1 MSPKRLRFATALE
14 SLVLALSVVFVA
26 AGCGSPDK
34 ASDSSVP
41 LLPLESVEAT
51 WMWRLAFDPSLDDG
65 LVARLSGRWLGAGDS
80 SWAPLVLE
88 PTTPQ
93 SPNSEVLRRERAE
106 NAEALEI
113 FGEVYLDAACTL
125 GQSPHAYGQH
135 VPLGYRIGEA
145 ACAALGDKE
154 ASGRAGALLKKYGAR
169 QSGGATAGSLRH
181 PLTEKAEVE
190 GEQLIYRF
198 YGAEA
203 FTEAARALRAGTATT
218 SPASSGL
225 AARVGTSQWSAG
237 SIGDL
242 LGSADILADSSAA
255 GDLGQL
261 ERTAEESLAVL
272 RRALETHGSKAPEP
286 LGPAELSLL
295 LSWARRAIYRD
306 LGLEALRSGHFDV
319 ALPLLEEAAGSS
331 GRLQPGPGR
340 DPLLLAAVAKAR
352 YKNNQGLRTVD
363 LLRTISRQKGWE
375 HTAVIAELVARREV
389 LPSEPRAE
397 VRR

>member
-1 MSPKRLRFATALE
+1 MSLERLRLTTVCEL
-14 SLVLALSVVFVA
+14 LVLVLSMALA
-26 AGCGSPDK
+26 AVGCGSPDK

-51 WMWRLAFDPSLDDG
+51 WMWQLAFDPSLDEG
-65 LVARLSGRWLGAGDS
+65 LVARVSARWLGAGDS
-80 SWAPLVLE
+80 SWGPLVLE
-88 PTTPQ
+88 PATAP
-93 SPNSEVLRRERAE
+93 SVHSEVLRRERTE
-106 NAEALEI
+106 SAEALEI
-113 FGEVYLDAACTL
+113 FGAVYLDAVCTL

-135 VPLGYRIGEA
+135 VPLGYRIGVA
-145 ACAALGDKE
+145 ACAALGDSE
-154 ASGRAGALLKKYGAR
+154 ASGRAGVLLKKYGAQ
-169 QSGGATAGSLRH
+169 QSGGAAAGSLRR

-203 FTEAARALRAGTATT
+203 FTDAARALRAGRANA

-225 AARVGTSQWSAG
+225 AGRVGTSQWAAG

-261 ERTAEESLAVL
+261 EGAAEESLAVL
-272 RRALETHGSKAPEP
+272 RRALNTHGSKAPEP
-286 LGPAELSLL
+286 VGPAEVSLL

-306 LGLEALRSGHFDV
+306 LGLEALRAGHFDV

-331 GRLQPGPGR
+331 GRLKPGPGR

-363 LLRTISRQKGWE
+363 LLRTISRQEGWE
-375 HTAVIAELVARREV
+375 HTAVIAEVVARREV
-389 LPSEPRAE
+389 LPSEPGAE